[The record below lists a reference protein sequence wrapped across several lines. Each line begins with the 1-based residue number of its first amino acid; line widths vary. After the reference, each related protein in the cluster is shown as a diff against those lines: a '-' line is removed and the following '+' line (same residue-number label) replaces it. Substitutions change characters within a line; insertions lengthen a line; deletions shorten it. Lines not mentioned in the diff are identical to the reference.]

1 MVSTTASTDMP
12 ARSGG
17 APAGVASSTILT
29 GRRCA
34 ILVKLPVALLG
45 ATGDRLRPVAG
56 AMLCT
61 VPRSRRSG

>member
-34 ILVKLPVALLG
+34 ILV
-45 ATGDRLRPVAG
+45 
-56 AMLCT
+56 
-61 VPRSRRSG
+61 

>member
-12 ARSGG
+12 ARSA

-56 AMLCT
+56 AMLT

>member
-17 APAGVASSTILT
+17 AAGVASSTILT